1 MNNVVKEVST
11 SNESPA
17 VSTSNESPAV
27 STSNESPA
35 TGIQAV
41 DKIND
46 VGREKPVENSKPFE
60 WKNVPWKSI
69 ITLIMFL
76 CVFIVIYPRMDSI
89 FSMIKDLVGLP
100 AAVLDLL
107 QKVWNDIQRDV
118 DPTDPHFWGIL
129 IAGIPLAGIA
139 GIAWVF
145 RKVGGDKVDPDME
158 KILETTGTTK
168 EDYSKEKIE
177 KIKEST
183 DSFKKENNKEKN
195 KLITQYLEIAEKYV
209 IIDIDFETNDKSTL
223 SDKDRIVC
231 NTCQNK
237 KDFEIIDNNIYIC
250 SLCSTQQI
258 ILKNISSYKDN
269 DRVNISSKYMYD
281 RKIHFRDCI
290 NQYQGKQNSTIEQQ
304 VYDDLENQFEW

>member
-183 DSFKKENNKEKN
+183 DSFKKENNKEKLTKEDETEIKN
-195 KLITQYLEIAEKYV
+195 EVELTQLKR
-209 IIDIDFETNDKSTL
+209 FEA
-223 SDKDRIVC
+223 I
-231 NTCQNK
+231 
-237 KDFEIIDNNIYIC
+237 F
-250 SLCSTQQI
+250 
-258 ILKNISSYKDN
+258 KDN
-269 DRVNISSKYMYD
+269 ESISAKESKEIVT
-281 RKIHFRDCI
+281 RKIKEKTQTSERLKKEREERERIEREKRERIEREKRDR
-290 NQYQGKQNSTIEQQ
+290 
-304 VYDDLENQFEW
+304 

>member
-76 CVFIVIYPRMDSI
+76 CVFIVVYPRMDSI

-100 AAVLDLL
+100 AAILDLL
-107 QKVWNDIQRDV
+107 QNVLDAVQKDV
-118 DPTDPHFWGIL
+118 DPTDPHFWGTLIVTI
-129 IAGIPLAGIA
+129 IAGIPLFGIA
-139 GIAWVF
+139 AIANVL
-145 RKVGGDKVDPDME
+145 RRVGGDKVEPDME
-158 KILETTGTTK
+158 KVLETTGTTK
-168 EDYSKEKIE
+168 EEYSKEKID

-183 DSFKKENNKEKN
+183 ENFKKENNKKELTKEDETEIKN
-195 KLITQYLEIAEKYV
+195 EVELTQLKR
-209 IIDIDFETNDKSTL
+209 FET
-223 SDKDRIVC
+223 
-231 NTCQNK
+231 
-237 KDFEIIDNNIYIC
+237 
-250 SLCSTQQI
+250 
-258 ILKNISSYKDN
+258 ILKDKESTSANESKEIVSRNIKEKTQTGERLKKERKEREERERIERETR
-269 DRVNISSKYMYD
+269 DR
-281 RKIHFRDCI
+281 
-290 NQYQGKQNSTIEQQ
+290 
-304 VYDDLENQFEW
+304 